1 MIVLQWNARNLIANG
16 QEFKGLVEKCKEKP
30 DIICVQESWL
40 KPNLDFV
47 IKGYDGVR
55 KDRKEGNGGGCV
67 PFVKRGVQYRVVAI
81 GKQLEYIVLE
91 IGDWGGDLGALEW

>member
-47 IKGYDGVR
+47 IKGYDNPPNR
-55 KDRKEGNGGGCV
+55 RDRKEGNGGGCV
-67 PFVKRGVQYRVVAI
+67 PFVKR
-81 GKQLEYIVLE
+81 ET
-91 IGDWGGDLGALEW
+91 WGSI